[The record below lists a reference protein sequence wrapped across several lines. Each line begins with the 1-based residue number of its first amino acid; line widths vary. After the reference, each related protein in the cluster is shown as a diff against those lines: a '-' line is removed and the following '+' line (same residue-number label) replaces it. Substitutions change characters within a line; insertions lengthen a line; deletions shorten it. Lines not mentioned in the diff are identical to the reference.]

1 MLRNVLFDLTRLST
15 AARFFKG
22 ELKLETNHYGVYEIP
37 SYWGVVLNPL
47 LGDYDPPSP
56 PMENP
61 LYQHELLFDA
71 EGNLL
76 NKVPQYIQKRDSDID
91 DYITKA
97 EIIEWWG
104 HIRKE
109 LIDDSPVFP
118 RINAMRARYK
128 KNIEEFEAMWWE
140 HNSD

>member
-1 MLRNVLFDLTRLST
+1 MLRDVLFNLTRLST

-22 ELKLETNHYGVYEIP
+22 ELKLESKGFNVYEIP
-37 SYWGVVLNPL
+37 SYWGVVLSPL

-56 PMENP
+56 PMGNP

-76 NKVPQYIQKRDSDID
+76 NKIPQYIQKRDGDID
-91 DYITKA
+91 DYITKP
-97 EIIEWWG
+97 EIVEWWG

-118 RINAMRARYK
+118 RINAMRVRYK